1 MSDNKILTYE
11 REVLSETKRWI
22 ESEEERLEGE
32 KLKANEKLDAL
43 NKKSKGAYDPEI
55 EIVKKS
61 VDFLSKEEEK
71 FKEAYNKPYFARIDF
86 REYRKDFE
94 SFYIGKCGLGD
105 MLEGEEKVID
115 WRAPL
120 ADLYYSGTQGEAYYK
135 APIGVIEGE
144 LSLKRKFLFDDE
156 HNLKECFDEGINEI
170 ILKSGL
176 DEEGDGLIDEFL
188 RINLENS
195 TGTKLKDVVATIQK
209 EQNDIIRAPKN
220 SPLIIQ
226 GSAGS
231 GKTTVALHRLAY
243 LLYRYKETI
252 TGEDILVVAPN
263 KIFLDYI
270 SEVLPNLGVDKVE
283 QKTFEELALKKLGMK
298 GKVITKDKK
307 LVEILENDLEKNKY
321 IMNDSKIK
329 GSILFKEMLDR
340 YIQILEREDSDIDN
354 IRICGYSVFDSKEI
368 KRLFL
373 KDLIKY
379 PVNKR
384 KDEIKNYFSKKL
396 GEKVSKVLDKVD
408 FQYEYRI
415 ARLKKSME
423 DSKERREKLI
433 ELYDE
438 RDNHKKEIKKSARKE
453 FNEYFNRWK
462 GIDTT
467 NVYKN
472 FFENKEIFNEVTA
485 GKIPDKL
492 AEYMRE
498 NLANNIDKKIID
510 SDDLA
515 AMLYLKFRI
524 EGIEESS
531 LLKHIVIDE
540 AQDYSMLQLYV
551 MSMMASGKSL
561 TIVGDIGQGIYSFKG
576 INDWKEAIKL
586 VYDEN
591 AEYKHLSQSYR
602 STVEI
607 INYANKVLVKQNT
620 YEEPAKPVLRHGMVP
635 EEIEF
640 NNAKEF
646 CERLDNI
653 VKKVKDEG
661 KTSIAI
667 VGKTLDECKKIR
679 TLVKKYSN
687 YDFELIKDD
696 QKEFDLNLIIIP
708 SYLTKGLEFDCT
720 IVYNLNKENYNDN
733 EIDKKLLYVVLT
745 RALHY
750 EYIFYKEEKSPL
762 IG

>member
-1 MSDNKILTYE
+1 M
-11 REVLSETKRWI
+11 
-22 ESEEERLEGE
+22 
-32 KLKANEKLDAL
+32 
-43 NKKSKGAYDPEI
+43 
-55 EIVKKS
+55 
-61 VDFLSKEEEK
+61 
-71 FKEAYNKPYFARIDF
+71 
-86 REYRKDFE
+86 FE
-94 SFYIGKCGLGD
+94 SFLG
-105 MLEGEEKVID
+105 
-115 WRAPL
+115 
-120 ADLYYSGTQGEAYYK
+120 
-135 APIGVIEGE
+135 
-144 LSLKRKFLFDDE
+144 
-156 HNLKECFDEGINEI
+156 
-170 ILKSGL
+170 
-176 DEEGDGLIDEFL
+176 
-188 RINLENS
+188 
-195 TGTKLKDVVATIQK
+195 
-209 EQNDIIRAPKN
+209 
-220 SPLIIQ
+220 
-226 GSAGS
+226 
-231 GKTTVALHRLAY
+231 
-243 LLYRYKETI
+243 
-252 TGEDILVVAPN
+252 
-263 KIFLDYI
+263 
-270 SEVLPNLGVDKVE
+270 
-283 QKTFEELALKKLGMK
+283 
-298 GKVITKDKK
+298 
-307 LVEILENDLEKNKY
+307 
-321 IMNDSKIK
+321 IK
-329 GSILFKEMLDR
+329 
-340 YIQILEREDSDIDN
+340 
-354 IRICGYSVFDSKEI
+354 
-368 KRLFL
+368 
-373 KDLIKY
+373 
-379 PVNKR
+379 
-384 KDEIKNYFSKKL
+384 
-396 GEKVSKVLDKVD
+396 
-408 FQYEYRI
+408 
-415 ARLKKSME
+415 
-423 DSKERREKLI
+423 
-433 ELYDE
+433 
-438 RDNHKKEIKKSARKE
+438 
-453 FNEYFNRWK
+453 
-462 GIDTT
+462 
-467 NVYKN
+467 
-472 FFENKEIFNEVTA
+472 
-485 GKIPDKL
+485 
-492 AEYMRE
+492 
-498 NLANNIDKKIID
+498 
-510 SDDLA
+510 
-515 AMLYLKFRI
+515 
-524 EGIEESS
+524 GIEESS

-720 IVYNLNKENYNDN
+720 IVYNLNKEIYNDN

>member
-1 MSDNKILTYE
+1 
-11 REVLSETKRWI
+11 
-22 ESEEERLEGE
+22 
-32 KLKANEKLDAL
+32 
-43 NKKSKGAYDPEI
+43 
-55 EIVKKS
+55 
-61 VDFLSKEEEK
+61 
-71 FKEAYNKPYFARIDF
+71 
-86 REYRKDFE
+86 
-94 SFYIGKCGLGD
+94 
-105 MLEGEEKVID
+105 
-115 WRAPL
+115 
-120 ADLYYSGTQGEAYYK
+120 
-135 APIGVIEGE
+135 
-144 LSLKRKFLFDDE
+144 
-156 HNLKECFDEGINEI
+156 
-170 ILKSGL
+170 
-176 DEEGDGLIDEFL
+176 
-188 RINLENS
+188 
-195 TGTKLKDVVATIQK
+195 
-209 EQNDIIRAPKN
+209 
-220 SPLIIQ
+220 
-226 GSAGS
+226 
-231 GKTTVALHRLAY
+231 
-243 LLYRYKETI
+243 
-252 TGEDILVVAPN
+252 
-263 KIFLDYI
+263 
-270 SEVLPNLGVDKVE
+270 
-283 QKTFEELALKKLGMK
+283 
-298 GKVITKDKK
+298 
-307 LVEILENDLEKNKY
+307 
-321 IMNDSKIK
+321 
-329 GSILFKEMLDR
+329 
-340 YIQILEREDSDIDN
+340 
-354 IRICGYSVFDSKEI
+354 
-368 KRLFL
+368 
-373 KDLIKY
+373 
-379 PVNKR
+379 
-384 KDEIKNYFSKKL
+384 
-396 GEKVSKVLDKVD
+396 
-408 FQYEYRI
+408 
-415 ARLKKSME
+415 ME

-472 FFENKEIFNEVTA
+472 FFENKEIFNEVTG

-646 CERLDNI
+646 CERLDRI
-653 VKKVKDEG
+653 
-661 KTSIAI
+661 S
-667 VGKTLDECKKIR
+667 
-679 TLVKKYSN
+679 
-687 YDFELIKDD
+687 
-696 QKEFDLNLIIIP
+696 
-708 SYLTKGLEFDCT
+708 
-720 IVYNLNKENYNDN
+720 
-733 EIDKKLLYVVLT
+733 
-745 RALHY
+745 
-750 EYIFYKEEKSPL
+750 
-762 IG
+762 